1 MRARLQSPEGSNSY
15 LYRSDGNVF
24 IMCVTM
30 NSTIRSKKIR
40 ENKVLKEQSFWGSF
54 QVTVDSNHVIAI
66 TTLGDWLNNSAPVF
80 QPISEKQNQNRS
92 LIARA
97 IFPTL
102 LNMLQV
108 ISKNSDCF
116 IVSLALL

>member
-24 IMCVTM
+24 IICVTM

-40 ENKVLKEQSFWGSF
+40 ENKLLKKQSFWGSF
-54 QVTVDSNHVIAI
+54 QVTVDSNHTIAI
-66 TTLGDWLNNSAPVF
+66 STLSDWLNNSAPVF

-92 LIARA
+92 HIARA
-97 IFPTL
+97 IFPAL
-102 LNMLQV
+102 LSMLQV
-108 ISKNSDCF
+108 ISKNSDWF
-116 IVSLALL
+116 IASFALL